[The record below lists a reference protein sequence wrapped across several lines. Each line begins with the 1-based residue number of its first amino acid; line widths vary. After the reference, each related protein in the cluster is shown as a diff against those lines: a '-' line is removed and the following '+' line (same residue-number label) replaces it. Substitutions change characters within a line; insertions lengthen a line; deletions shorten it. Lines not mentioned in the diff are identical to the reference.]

1 MGILSIFHQSMAGPH
16 VKPLEVA
23 MARVEALKSTAK
35 ALKNPSGPVDAEF
48 LTYLC
53 TL

>member
-1 MGILSIFHQSMAGPH
+1 MAGLH

-23 MARVEALKSTAK
+23 ATRVEALKSNAK

-48 LTYLC
+48 LTYLH